1 MEPFTIVRQDSTPRL
16 LPGAPRLC
24 PGNGHSYPSVAS
36 ACFVAF
42 PASKVAGITSLNP
55 DSYFLRF
62 PNKPDSRIIALPAYL
77 GGNTDVAGTKWIS
90 IFPENIDE
98 SIPRASAALLMNDY
112 RTGYPFACM
121 EAAQISAART
131 AASAVL
137 AAEVLLG
144 SRRGRLAVVGA
155 GIISR
160 NILEFFAAG
169 RLAMDAHVQPAR
181 ILLCGS
187 DDGQGLRAL

>member
-1 MEPFTIVRQDSTPRL
+1 M
-16 LPGAPRLC
+16 
-24 PGNGHSYPSVAS
+24 
-36 ACFVAF
+36 
-42 PASKVAGITSLNP
+42 
-55 DSYFLRF
+55 
-62 PNKPDSRIIALPAYL
+62 
-77 GGNTDVAGTKWIS
+77 AGTKWIS